1 MRSVHPRGPRAR
13 RVYVFN
19 NLVSFDKKVTIMFIL
34 QVIGYAVLILS
45 CYLHKIYQGYV
56 LANPPPPTGQKLMM
70 VFSYRIHIFS
80 CYLHIKMPGEGGI
93 LPCYLHRRYR
103 SIFQKKSLRSK
114 LSWCFYLSYQMCTA
128 YITIYLH
135 INYRVSFHI
144 YLPQWLKLPR
154 CLYLNYQVYGVNVIV
169 LFTEITGGRVQQIY
183 SQ

>member
-1 MRSVHPRGPRAR
+1 M
-13 RVYVFN
+13 
-19 NLVSFDKKVTIMFIL
+19 LKI
-34 QVIGYAVLILS
+34 S

-56 LANPPPPTGQKLMM
+56 SATNPPLPPSTGQKLIM
-70 VFSYRIHIFS
+70 VFSYRSAYVFILFTHKNARGGRYTTVLFTQRMPE
-80 CYLHIKMPGEGGI
+80 YLFK
-93 LPCYLHRRYR
+93 
-103 SIFQKKSLRSK
+103 KKSLRSK
-114 LSWCFYLSYQMCTA
+114 LPWCFYLSYQMCAA

-144 YLPQWLKLPR
+144 CLPQWLKLPR